1 MGDTGRQWL
10 LGWLVVGESVV
21 QWFWGWLGEG
31 GCVGVVQWLL
41 SWVGEGVGVTDVD
54 CKGSGMCCWLTCD
67 P

>member
-10 LGWLVVGESVV
+10 LAWLVVGESVV

-41 SWVGEGVGVTDVD
+41 SWVGEGVGVTDEH
-54 CKGSGMCCWLTCD
+54 CEGSGMCCWLS
-67 P
+67 